1 MTLPIPTNR
10 FALFS
15 RFNKTLNRS
24 TNAKLSFNLFFLLT
38 LSLVLSACGSS
49 QVPLKTASTTK
60 SLTLIEEAPIT
71 TTEIEEKQNPRLKQM
86 LIAEFNL
93 HRGNLNEAF
102 ESYFSLAQ
110 EQKDLT
116 AVRRA
121 SEIAVAMKNL
131 FLIEKASNL
140 WLTLEPSN
148 QRPYQ
153 LNYAIQINY
162 LRDNDAQAL
171 LKKALKQEISIHF
184 IHEEVNKNARKTEQI
199 KSIKTG
205 LDRLQKEYADD
216 IEINVALARIDFL
229 EGNFGAA
236 LEKSKALKAKLGSDK
251 FGIESYLILAFSQN
265 QNNQLKEAIN
275 SLEEAIT
282 YHKNNLRLLT
292 PLLNFLLLDQQ
303 IEKSKSYYLESTLVP
318 EESIQLSLNYIG
330 QLVENQQAE
339 LALTLL
345 EKLDYQDSGL
355 ADQFYYIQ
363 ANALALLNKKQEGV
377 DLLLK
382 TSGPLKLN
390 ATEQAAV
397 WLYDLNNADSINPMV
412 MSRLND
418 QQNLDM
424 VLNICFLHEDEGR
437 LDLAD
442 QLLSSALDIYKN
454 ANSLRYKRALL
465 ADQRGF
471 WLETEKELKY
481 LVSLEPQ
488 NPQYLNALGYTLLQY
503 TDKYDEAMKL
513 IEKAYQLNADDP
525 AIIDSLG
532 WGHFLLGNNEQA
544 IFYLKKAWNLLK
556 DPEIGAHFG
565 EALWKKNP
573 EQANLIWLQA
583 LDNEQ
588 NHDTLKDTIYRL
600 NPTFDFPQAP
610 TPSSYT
616 DIAQDHTP

>member
-1 MTLPIPTNR
+1 MTLPISTNR

-38 LSLVLSACGSS
+38 LSLGLSACSSS

-121 SEIAVAMKNL
+121 SEIAVVMKNL

-265 QNNQLKEAIN
+265 QNDQLKEAIN

>member
-1 MTLPIPTNR
+1 MTLPISTNR

-38 LSLVLSACGSS
+38 LSLGLSACGSS

-265 QNNQLKEAIN
+265 QNDQLKEAIN